1 MPPQVA
7 ARAFEAFY
15 TTKDAGKG
23 TGLGLHIARRIV
35 VERHNGTI
43 TTGSRPGE
51 TALCVRIPVRPP
63 SPGTS
68 GQLTRSTRR
77 GPLPAACFT
86 PGHDTQP

>member
-23 TGLGLHIARRIV
+23 TGLHIARRIV

-43 TTGSRPGE
+43 TIGFRP
-51 TALCVRIPVRPP
+51 ARPRCA
-63 SPGTS
+63 SASLS
-68 GQLTRSTRR
+68 GR
-77 GPLPAACFT
+77 PAQGQAVS
-86 PGHDTQP
+86 